1 MPWLA
6 VPRSPMVLDDLA
18 LVSCYP
24 AAAPAP
30 ALLAGTS
37 PTGEK
42 SPILT
47 VSLGGRGRREMCS
60 WFDLDK
66 LLDFIIFWLAIL
78 FYIIAKLGF

>member
-6 VPRSPMVLDDLA
+6 VPRSPMALDDLA
-18 LVSCYP
+18 PVSCY
-24 AAAPAP
+24 PAP

-37 PTGEK
+37 PTSEK